1 MKIIVM
7 SDSHGKSGTLIDIG
21 LTHNDADAFL
31 FLGDGWRDF
40 DDFKSVFDKKL
51 CVSVRGNCDFGYDGD
66 DERTIYLGGKKILMA
81 HGHTFSVKSGIG
93 RMVAEAKRNNC
104 DIMLYGHTH
113 IANAE
118 HRDGMYILNPGSAGH
133 GGFGGNSYGII
144 EIKPS
149 GILTSIV
156 KLN

>member
-1 MKIIVM
+1 MKIIIM

-21 LTHNDADAFL
+21 LTHNDAAAFL

-40 DDFKSVFDKKL
+40 EDFKSAFDTKE
-51 CVSVRGNCDFGYDGD
+51 CISVKGNCDFGCNSE
-66 DERTIYLGGKKILMA
+66 DEKIIYLNDKKIFMA
-81 HGHTFSVKSGIG
+81 HGHTYSVKSGIG

-113 IANAE
+113 IAHE
-118 HRDGMYILNPGSAGH
+118 EYSDGMYILNPGSAGH
-133 GGFGGNSYGII
+133 IGFGKNSYGII
-144 EIKPS
+144 EITPS

-156 KLN
+156 DIK